1 MKTPLFVGIDPAPS
15 GKKKRGSAI
24 VILKADED
32 LKIIESESHDELRK
46 KLKGWKNEE
55 SVLLAW
61 DAPLTGAADPE
72 SDSAGARTNEAETDF
87 TIREIERVF
96 SKKGWKPT
104 RGNGISVQGY
114 AACQHWALS
123 RNLLGLPRV
132 GPYDKKPEELPFN
145 LLVKKPDHW
154 RGQNVVEVHPA
165 LAMWLW
171 LRDENPQLDFRY
183 KTKTDKDFTADK
195 QQIVHAEL
203 LKRLI
208 ETWKA
213 MGVPSNMLPSDSNRR
228 KFEESHDLLD
238 ALVGAILAYLW
249 VTRVDDVKLLGDQ
262 RKGTFLLPT
271 RTGLPSLDQASS

>member
-55 SVLLAW
+55 SILLAW
-61 DAPLTGAADPE
+61 DAPLTGAADP
-72 SDSAGARTNEAETDF
+72 DSAEAGARNAALQTDF
-87 TIREIERVF
+87 TTREIERVF
-96 SKKGWKPT
+96 HKDGWKPPK
-104 RGNGISVQGY
+104 GISVQGY
-114 AACQHWALS
+114 AGCQHWALS

-132 GPYDKKPEELPFN
+132 GPYDKKSEDLPFN
-145 LLVKKPDHW
+145 MLVQKPDDW

-171 LRDENPQLDFRY
+171 LRSEKPELEFQY
-183 KTKTDKDFTADK
+183 KTGK
-195 QQIVHAEL
+195 AEERKRIQPKL
-203 LKRLI
+203 LERLLA
-208 ETWKA
+208 TWA
-213 MGVPSNMLPSDSNRR
+213 GMGVPPNMLPSGSNRL
-228 KFEESHDLLD
+228 KFEESPDLLD
-238 ALVGAILAYLW
+238 ALVGAMLAYLW